1 MGELSKNNLKCLDEC
16 HPPRETF
23 IHPQT
28 KKNITNNNKI
38 DYICSVSKYVKDN
51 QKYYTDECKAIRR
64 TKNNLNSKII
74 LNSYYKIYSMEDLLL
89 LLDNNKELFLDTKIR
104 VFNLGFIAYFE
115 ELVFIDNRLI
125 DFISLICLYYIDKII
140 KKIPHIDNNII
151 KTRYIGKKKLETF
164 FTSFIKNNKN
174 IIIEKSK
181 EYKITNINNF
191 NLALFIID
199 KITDYIIEQNT
210 SSIN

>member
-1 MGELSKNNLKCLDEC
+1 MELSKNNLKCLDKC

-28 KKNITNNNKI
+28 KKNITNNQKE
-38 DYICSVSKYVKDN
+38 YICSVSQYVKDN
-51 QKYYTDECKAIRR
+51 KKYYTDECKEIPRN
-64 TKNNLNSKII
+64 KNILNSKII
-74 LNSYYKIYSMEDLLL
+74 INSYYKIYSMEDLLL
-89 LLDNNKELFLDTKIR
+89 WLDNNKELNLDTKIR
-104 VFNLGFIAYFE
+104 IFNLGFMAYFE
-115 ELVFIDNRLI
+115 ELVFIDNRMI
-125 DFISLICLYYIDKII
+125 DFISLICLYYIDKIT
-140 KKIPHIDNNII
+140 KKIPQIDNNII
-151 KTRYIGKKKLETF
+151 KSRYIGKAKLETF

-181 EYKITNINNF
+181 EYKITNINNL

>member
-1 MGELSKNNLKCLDEC
+1 MGELSKNNLKCLDKC

-28 KKNITNNNKI
+28 KKNITNNQKE
-38 DYICSVSKYVKDN
+38 YICSVSQYVKDN
-51 QKYYTDECKAIRR
+51 EKYYTDECKEIPRN
-64 TKNNLNSKII
+64 KYYYNSKVI
-74 LNSYYKIYSMEDLLL
+74 LTSYYKIYSMEDLLL
-89 LLDNNKELFLDTKIR
+89 WLDNNKELSLDTKIR
-104 VFNLGFIAYFE
+104 IFNFGFMAYFE

-151 KTRYIGKKKLETF
+151 KSRYIGKAKLETF

-174 IIIEKSK
+174 IINEKSN
-181 EYKITNINNF
+181 EYKRTNINNF
-191 NLALFIID
+191 SLALFIID